1 MYDLNIKTDNK
12 DYLVSSLVQ
21 ELSWMLGVQMQ
32 ILL

>member
-1 MYDLNIKTDNK
+1 MYDLNIKTDNN